1 MHAFEDPPPPPKKRL
16 AIRVWLI
23 CAAILLV
30 PSLIV
35 WIVRGVGFGLHCVP
49 GPGMCGN
56 LPVGMALHQALKIAW
71 FLPMQ
76 PFIAVALGFV
86 AAIAAMLA
94 RRPLLATIS
103 MLLLPTASLAL
114 PTMAV
119 YFSMYPDCPVS
130 DTGIGNCALWGDH
143 MGMAFHN
150 AAIAPTSIDDFVP
163 YVFALA
169 VMIGIIAFAF
179 FRPRSD

>member
-1 MHAFEDPPPPPKKRL
+1 MHAFEDPPPPPKKRF
-16 AIRVWLI
+16 AIRVWLA
-23 CAAILLV
+23 CASVLLV

-35 WIVRGVGFGLHCVP
+35 WIVRGVGFALHCMP
-49 GPGMCGN
+49 GPGLCSNIPLG
-56 LPVGMALHQALKIAW
+56 LALHETFNLAW

-76 PFIAVALGFV
+76 PFIAVGLGLA

-94 RRPLLATIS
+94 RRPLLAALS
-103 MLLLPTASLAL
+103 MLVLPAASLAL

-119 YFSMYPDCPVS
+119 YFSMYPGCPIS
-130 DTGIGNCALWGDH
+130 ETGIGDCVLWGEH

-150 AAIAPTSIDDFVP
+150 AAIAPPSIDDFVP

-179 FRPRSD
+179 FRPRNN